1 LAKVFYN
8 FNGAAFALAAAWLMP
23 AADVSAQSSTSSPS
37 VVELFTSQGCSS
49 CPPADKL
56 LGELATKPGII
67 AMSFPVTYWD
77 YLGWKDTLARPENTA
92 RQRGYAAKAAEGEVY
107 TPQVFV
113 NGLKGCVGSNRSDIE
128 AAVHSTGSALQK
140 SIVAVAVRRDGKKLL
155 IEAGAAPE
163 GSKLRNAKVW
173 VASVLRNADVPIGG
187 GENAGRKVT
196 YTNVVH
202 SLIEAG
208 DWEGAAAS
216 YSVPVDGSKLQDG
229 DMFVVFLQAEHLGA
243 IVGAARISG

>member
-1 LAKVFYN
+1 MYK
-8 FNGAAFALAAAWLMP
+8 
-23 AADVSAQSSTSSPS
+23 
-37 VVELFTSQGCSS
+37 
-49 CPPADKL
+49 
-56 LGELATKPGII
+56 
-67 AMSFPVTYWD
+67 
-77 YLGWKDTLARPENTA
+77 
-92 RQRGYAAKAAEGEVY
+92 RQEGEVY

-113 NGLKGCVGSNRSDIE
+113 NGLKGCVGSNRADIE
-128 AAVHSTGSALQK
+128 AAVRSTSAAVQK
-140 SIVAVAVRRDGKKLL
+140 SAVAIAARRDGTKLL
-155 IEAGAAPE
+155 IEAGSAPD
-163 GSKLRNAKVW
+163 GSKVRAAKVW
-173 VASVLRNADVPIGG
+173 VASILKSADVPIES

-202 SLIEAG
+202 SLVEAG